1 MAAILIVAHA
11 PLGSGFVEMSRHFET
26 PVPVRVHALDVP
38 RDEPPEQ
45 TARAVDAAL
54 SALHERGD
62 AEVLVL
68 TDAKGG
74 TPCNVAYERTRL
86 DPRARVVCGLN
97 LPMLWRSMWNATRPL
112 DELAKIAEIGGAK
125 GIEVLVDT
133 PAPQNQTQAPPRLRK
148 ADDQEPD
155 HHQQ

>member
-26 PVPVRVHALDVP
+26 PDPVRVRALDVP
-38 RDEPPEQ
+38 RDEPRDE
-45 TARAVDAAL
+45 TVRAVDAAIE
-54 SALHERGD
+54 ALAGD
-62 AEVLVL
+62 DVLVL

-74 TPCNVAYERTRL
+74 TPCNVAHERVRL
-86 DPRARVVCGLN
+86 NPRARIVCGLN
-97 LPMLWRSMWNATRPL
+97 LPMLWRAMWNATRPL
-112 DELAKIAEIGGAK
+112 EELAKIAEIGGAK
-125 GIEVLVDT
+125 GIEMLVET